1 MTGSGIYGT
10 IVSIDGDLVELQV
23 ALGVEIRIA
32 RRAIASLV
40 IDPDAEIVD
49 ESFGELEPDDETDS
63 LGGGTDR

>member
-1 MTGSGIYGT
+1 
-10 IVSIDGDLVELQV
+10 
-23 ALGVEIRIA
+23 
-32 RRAIASLV
+32 LV